1 MKFDGKYNDKWK
13 ELEFNFLV
21 KINQVV
27 KKVTDEKNVKE
38 WWKKRI
44 DFFISSVLA
53 TNGDDFWDVEVQDQS
68 SPVVQSNWRS
78 QLLASQNGEDDIQK
92 LQKAGYVEETGF
104 KEFVEKMLDEDQEL
118 KGYYCATCEYAK
130 QRFCTK
136 LNTNIKSFGCCNL
149 WEYKNE

>member
-27 KKVTDEKNVKE
+27 KKVTDEATVNE

-44 DFFISSVLA
+44 EACVAVIFA
-53 TNGDDFWDVEVQDQS
+53 TNGDDFWDVKVQDQNF
-68 SPVVQSNWRS
+68 PTIQSNWRN
-78 QLLASQNGEDDIQK
+78 QLLASQNEEDAEK
-92 LQKAGYVEETGF
+92 RLQEAGYVEENEF
-104 KEFVEKMLDEDQEL
+104 KEFVEKTLDEDQEL

-130 QRFCTK
+130 QRYCTK
-136 LNTNIKSFGCCNL
+136 LDADIKSFGCCNL
-149 WEYKNE
+149 WELK